1 MQEDDL
7 DRELRV
13 HLEIEAEEQRDR
25 GLSDD
30 EAQHAARRAL
40 GSRLKIVEEVYEM
53 SSRAALDAL
62 ARDARYGLRMLR
74 KHPGFTIV
82 AALTLALG
90 VGANTAMFSVVEAV
104 LLRPLPYPHAEQ
116 LVMVWEN
123 VTLPAYTNSQNTPA
137 PGNFNDWRQQSTAFT
152 GMAAISFRAW
162 NLTGVSEPA
171 RIDGEAVSANLFAIL
186 GVDAA
191 FGRTF
196 SDDEDRA
203 GGPAVAVLGYGLWA
217 EHFGADP
224 SILGRTIH
232 LDDVPY
238 QVIGVMP
245 QGFAFPDA
253 DDRLWV
259 PIALTPTQL
268 ENHGSHFLRVV
279 ARRKP
284 GVTLA
289 QAQSELDG
297 IAAKLS
303 REYPRS
309 NTGVGA
315 RVMSLREQTVG
326 QVQTPLLMLLGLVG
340 LVLLMVCANVG
351 NLLLARSLAREREL
365 AVRAALGAGRGR
377 LLRQLLT
384 ESTLLALLGGAL
396 ALAFAS
402 WGVIGLRLLAPRS
415 LPQATGLS
423 INVIVGLFNFGIA
436 LAAGLICGIA
446 PAWQTGRADLND
458 SLKGDARSSF
468 RPSST
473 RARNVLV
480 VAETALG
487 VVVLVG
493 AGLLLRSFWR
503 LEQVPLGFHADR
515 ALTFRVVP
523 PPGRFDTPQKRTTFY
538 RQLGERLAAAPGVQS
553 AAGISF
559 LPLTVSGR
567 SSGVNIEGDP
577 PPTPGEVKF
586 VDFRSVTPG
595 YFATLGISLLQG
607 RDLSWSDTPDARPAI
622 VISQATAR
630 AFWPGRDPLGRRLKL
645 GPADDQSV
653 PWLTVV
659 GVVGNVR
666 QLDLVREPRPA
677 IYLAASQDAGTG
689 DIIRDWVVRAS
700 ADPATVAPTVR
711 AAVSATDPTL
721 PIARVQTLDR
731 IRSAAT
737 AREEFTL
744 LLVGLFG
751 ALALVVAVTGL
762 YGVTAFAVAQR
773 TRELGI
779 RIALGATRLDVIRLV
794 LALGGRLIIAGIAIG
809 MATSLGLSQL
819 MRSMLF
825 GISARDP
832 LTFVGVAALLAALSL
847 VACYVPARRAM
858 RVDPVIALRT

>member
-137 PGNFNDWRQQSTAFT
+137 PGNFNDWRRQSTAFT

-458 SLKGDARSSF
+458 SLKGDARGSF

-538 RQLGERLAAAPGVQS
+538 RNQLPAPDGFGAQQRRQHRRRPAPHARGGEVRRFPLRHAWLFRDARHFSPAGSRSFVERHAGRPPRHRHQPGDRARVLARSRSTRPTPQIGARRRSIGPVVDCRRRGRERAT
-553 AAGISF
+553 AGSR
-559 LPLTVSGR
+559 PR
-567 SSGVNIEGDP
+567 ASSGDL
-577 PPTPGEVKF
+577 
-586 VDFRSVTPG
+586 
-595 YFATLGISLLQG
+595 LGRL
-607 RDLSWSDTPDARPAI
+607 
-622 VISQATAR
+622 
-630 AFWPGRDPLGRRLKL
+630 PGRGDGRHHSRLG
-645 GPADDQSV
+645 
-653 PWLTVV
+653 
-659 GVVGNVR
+659 
-666 QLDLVREPRPA
+666 
-677 IYLAASQDAGTG
+677 
-689 DIIRDWVVRAS
+689 
-700 ADPATVAPTVR
+700 
-711 AAVSATDPTL
+711 
-721 PIARVQTLDR
+721 
-731 IRSAAT
+731 
-737 AREEFTL
+737 
-744 LLVGLFG
+744 
-751 ALALVVAVTGL
+751 
-762 YGVTAFAVAQR
+762 R
-773 TRELGI
+773 TRERRSGD
-779 RIALGATRLDVIRLV
+779 RRADRPR
-794 LALGGRLIIAGIAIG
+794 GRLCHRSHTADRTCADVGSH
-809 MATSLGLSQL
+809 SLG
-819 MRSMLF
+819 
-825 GISARDP
+825 RD
-832 LTFVGVAALLAALSL
+832 GA
-847 VACYVPARRAM
+847 
-858 RVDPVIALRT
+858 